1 MTPLKETQSVNDKP
15 TANRTSPRP
24 SAILIN
30 VQRLVL
36 LAVLLA
42 VWQGAVDFGYAQPL
56 WVSSPLA
63 IAKTLW
69 SFFVDGTIYPHLLAT
84 LGNALAGLFV
94 GSAGGVALGFLIVRF
109 DTLGRILDP
118 FINFIYSI
126 PRIALAPLFVLWF
139 GIGLLSK
146 IVTIF
151 VIVFF
156 LLLVNTVTGI
166 RQVDPHL
173 VRAMKAMG
181 ATRWQVTRYVVL
193 PSTMVW
199 IIAGLK
205 LAIPQSVIGAVIA
218 EYVGSLRGLGYLIL
232 FAASNL
238 DTTTVLSC
246 VAVLGAISVIIS
258 EIVKNLEARLLRWNT
273 EFANRP

>member
-1 MTPLKETQSVNDKP
+1 MLSTPSEAPATPAVGLAKRPGARKSVLFLQR
-15 TANRTSPRP
+15 AALLAILLALWEGAVASGYAQALWVSRP
-24 SAILIN
+24 SAI
-30 VQRLVL
+30 
-36 LAVLLA
+36 AVR
-42 VWQGAVDFGYAQPL
+42 L
-56 WVSSPLA
+56 WV
-63 IAKTLW
+63 
-69 SFFVDGTIYPHLLAT
+69 FFVGGTIYPHLLTT
-84 LGNALAGLFV
+84 LGNALAGLVV
-94 GSAGGVALGFLIVRF
+94 GSAGGVALGFLMVRF
-109 DTLGRILDP
+109 DRLGRIVDP

-139 GIGLLSK
+139 GIGLPSK

-173 VRAMKAMG
+173 VRAMRAMG
-181 ATRWQVTRYVVL
+181 ATRWQITRYVVL

-232 FAASNL
+232 FAAANL

-246 VAVLGAISVIIS
+246 VIVLGTISVLIS
-258 EIVKNLEARLLRWNT
+258 ALVKRLESYLLRWNA
-273 EFANRP
+273 EFSNPP